1 VVAPTQELIYQASDG
16 REVQAWLLYPPGFD
30 AARQYPLAVHIHG
43 GPHVMWGP
51 GTRSMWHE
59 WQANAARGYVVLF
72 CNPRGSEGYGEYWR
86 DAIHASWGL
95 ADAPDILAG
104 IDAAIARGGIDP
116 ARVAVTGGSYGGYM
130 TTWLIS
136 HSDRFACAV
145 SARGV
150 YNLLSEHSTSDAH
163 ELIEFEFDG
172 YPWEHYEKLWEHSPL
187 AHAHKINTP
196 LRILHS
202 EQDYRVPISEAEQLF
217 AILRRRK
224 QVVEFVR
231 YPREGHELTRSG
243 EPRHRADHMER
254 TLEWF
259 DRYCMTE
266 NSDE

>member
-1 VVAPTQELIYQASDG
+1 
-16 REVQAWLLYPPGFD
+16 
-30 AARQYPLAVHIHG
+30 
-43 GPHVMWGP
+43 MWGP
-51 GTRSMWHE
+51 AMRSMWHE
-59 WQANAARGYVVLF
+59 WQTNAARGYVVLF
-72 CNPRGSEGYGEYWR
+72 CNPRGSEGYGEGWR
-86 DAIHASWGL
+86 DAIHANWGV

-104 IDAAIARGGIDP
+104 IDAVIARGGIDP
-116 ARVAVTGGSYGGYM
+116 ARIAVTGGSYGGYM
-130 TTWLIS
+130 TAWLIS

-172 YPWEHYEKLWEHSPL
+172 YPWDLAEKLWQHSPL
-187 AHAHKINTP
+187 AHAHKIETP

-259 DRYCMTE
+259 DRYCKG
-266 NSDE
+266 